1 MGIVHTHLWFADRA
15 EEAAQLW
22 TSIVPDSRIL
32 FTRPSPPGAPGMPDG
47 GIGIVEIELDGHRV
61 TLLNAGT
68 YFTLDEAFSF
78 VLECDTQEEVD
89 RYWDAL
95 LADGGEP
102 SECGWLKDR
111 FGVSW
116 QVLPKGV
123 DDLTFEPSEAGRR
136 ALECMLGQKK
146 LDINAIRAAYD
157 GAQPA

>member
-1 MGIVHTHLWFADRA
+1 
-15 EEAAQLW
+15 
-22 TSIVPDSRIL
+22 
-32 FTRPSPPGAPGMPDG
+32 MPDG